1 MRKVILSYLLSVGKK
16 PCICSM
22 FSKEDMPSYFAYWQQ
37 PQVLMNLLK
46 YCNLF
51 ATKGDLVGSKVLQ
64 FGSNF
69 KCS

>member
-1 MRKVILSYLLSVGKK
+1 
-16 PCICSM
+16 M

-37 PQVLMNLLK
+37 LQVLMNLLK

-51 ATKGDLVGSKVLQ
+51 ATKGDLVGSKVLK